1 MWLLLKAGCL
11 AVYALAL
18 AGMAGLLPAGLAGT
32 MRTIAIAFIVIHVLE
47 TVVMFR
53 HVRQYRGPLAVSV
66 LLSLL
71 FGLLHWKPLADASA
85 RSDPK

>member
-18 AGMAGLLPAGLAGT
+18 AGTADLLPAGLAGT
-32 MRTIAIAFIVIHVLE
+32 MRTLAIAFIVIHSLE

-53 HVRQYRGPLAVSV
+53 HVRQYRGPLAVSIM
-66 LLSLL
+66 LSLL